1 MMPSKSYQPCP
12 KKWHLCLLLRIAE
25 SPFAEIVF
33 LNSCTKDSERT
44 GTLHHPIGRFE
55 AVNGGT
61 IVLDE
66 IGELRPDCRI
76 P

>member
-12 KKWHLCLLLRIAE
+12 KKWHPCLLLRIVK

-44 GTLHHPIGRFE
+44 GALQQMIGRFE
-55 AVNGGT
+55 AINGT

-66 IGELRPDCRI
+66 IGE
-76 P
+76 